1 VTDGSSELPA
11 FRTWPP
17 GRTFPDAEALAAT
30 CSGCSAHWRVHQSL
44 GGFRLLCACGA
55 WLEVPRPTT
64 ALPTVAGPQAVEA
77 AALPAPIGSVRDER
91 GLVLLPG
98 DDGETVFAPIRTDLP
113 MAPGTL
119 RRASASNQARWST
132 RTVLEMT
139 ALLLALLGPQLAAFL
154 LADGREFELLLPF
167 AGFVSGLLVALVVAV
182 AGPVGLLGFRP
193 APLRYI
199 GEVALATGA
208 ALLLAH
214 GWIYVLEHTLP
225 EISTDGLERLI
236 ARLGLP
242 MALLTIAVFP
252 AVLEEI
258 VFRGFLQGRL
268 LALYGTGVGLV
279 VTAAA
284 FAICHGMPAVLPI
297 HFGLGLWLGWLR
309 QRSGS
314 LWPGVLLHFL
324 YNGTLVVL
332 DAP

>member
-1 VTDGSSELPA
+1 
-11 FRTWPP
+11 
-17 GRTFPDAEALAAT
+17 
-30 CSGCSAHWRVHQSL
+30 
-44 GGFRLLCACGA
+44 
-55 WLEVPRPTT
+55 
-64 ALPTVAGPQAVEA
+64 
-77 AALPAPIGSVRDER
+77 
-91 GLVLLPG
+91 
-98 DDGETVFAPIRTDLP
+98 
-113 MAPGTL
+113 
-119 RRASASNQARWST
+119 
-132 RTVLEMT
+132 MT

-284 FAICHGMPAVLPI
+284 FAICHGMPAVLPV